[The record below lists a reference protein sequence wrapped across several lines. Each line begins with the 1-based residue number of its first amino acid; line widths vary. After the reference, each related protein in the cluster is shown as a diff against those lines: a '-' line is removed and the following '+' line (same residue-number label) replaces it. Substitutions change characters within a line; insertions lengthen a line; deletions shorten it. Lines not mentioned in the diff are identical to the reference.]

1 MEALCVTEQMSVPGK
16 ILCCQCGTPIDPNP
30 ANLCVSCLRTEV
42 DITEGIPKQVTIHF
56 CKFCDRYLQPPQQ
69 WIQAALESRELM
81 ALCLKK
87 LKNLPKVKLIDASF
101 LWTEPHSKRLKVKLT
116 IQGEVVGGAI
126 LQQTFVVEYT
136 VAYQMCPDC
145 HRVEAKDH
153 WNCLVQVRQKTRQ
166 RKTLFF
172 LEQLLIK
179 YNATKECVGIKSH
192 HEGLDFFFG
201 TESKG
206 RSLVDFLQSMIPCK
220 YGHSKKLISHDAN
233 SNTYN
238 YKYTFS
244 VDVVP
249 VCKDNVVCLPKQL
262 AHNLGGISQIV
273 VVHKVAQVLHLI
285 DPNTCQFIDINATSY
300 YKAPFLPLNSFKEL
314 VEYTVINIEPI
325 LSKDRNT
332 FTGQGKVS
340 AKHVLAD
347 CWVTKTSE
355 LGMDDGDGLH
365 CRTFLGAIL
374 NIGDSVLGLDLRNSN
389 VNNPE
394 LEKMSTEKIPDVI
407 LVKKHYG
414 DKTFR
419 NRRRRWRLKHMEDFP
434 HMETE
439 SCNNEFDDF
448 QGDLEE
454 DQHLR
459 QHVNIYLDKNKI
471 PVDEDDED
479 DEEVPRINLA
489 EMLDDLEL
497 NTGEDEHEGEEAFM
511 SDTEF

>member
-1 MEALCVTEQMSVPGK
+1 MEALSGNELTRAAGK

-56 CKFCDRYLQPPQQ
+56 CKFCERYLQPPQQ

-87 LKNLPKVKLIDASF
+87 LKNLAKVKLVDASF
-101 LWTEPHSKRLKVKLT
+101 LWTEPHSKRLKVKLV
-116 IQGEVVGGAI
+116 IQAEVLGGAI
-126 LQQTFVVEYT
+126 LQQSFVVEYI
-136 VAYQMCPDC
+136 VANQMCPDC

-153 WNCLVQVRQKTRQ
+153 WNCQVQVRQKTRQ

-179 YNATKECVGIKSH
+179 YKATKECVGIKPH
-192 HEGLDFFFG
+192 HEGLDFFYG

-206 RSLVDFLQSMIPCK
+206 RGLVEFLQAMIPCR
-220 YGHSKKLISHDAN
+220 YGSSKKLISHDVN

-238 YKYTFS
+238 YKYTFN

-249 VCKDNVVCLPKQL
+249 VCKDNIVCLPKQV
-262 AHNLGGISQIV
+262 AHNLGGISQIC

-285 DPNTCQFIDINATSY
+285 DPNTCQFTEISATTY
-300 YKAPFLPLNSFKEL
+300 YKAPFLALNSFKDL

-325 LSKDRNT
+325 LAKDRT
-332 FTGQGKVS
+332 SFSGQGKVS
-340 AKHVLAD
+340 HKHVLAD

-355 LGMDDGDGLH
+355 LGMEDGDGIH
-365 CRTFLGAIL
+365 CRTFLGAVL

-394 LEKMSTEKIPDVI
+394 LEKMSPDKVPDVI

-414 DKTFR
+414 DKALR
-419 NRRRRWRLKHMEDFP
+419 NRKRRWRLKHISDFP

-454 DQHLR
+454 DQGLR

-479 DEEVPRINLA
+479 EGDVPRINLA
-489 EMLDDLEL
+489 EMLDDLDIGDEDA
-497 NTGEDEHEGEEAFM
+497 TGAEGADM
-511 SDTEF
+511 SDSEF